1 MNINNEE
8 VNEDIFSIKV
18 IGVTKMKRI
27 LMALISIYFIFSI
40 SIEQGYSQTQVQV
53 TKDKVLQYAKPKKPL
68 KIKLHRDKKGEYS
81 WDITGENVDDIIKAD
96 KRLRQLLKEE

>member
-1 MNINNEE
+1 MKK
-8 VNEDIFSIKV
+8 IFI
-18 IGVTKMKRI
+18 I
-27 LMALISIYFIFSI
+27 LISICFILSI

-81 WDITGENVDDIIKAD
+81 WDITGESVDEIIKAD
-96 KRLRQLLKEE
+96 KRLRQFLKEE

>member
-1 MNINNEE
+1 MKGLFAIFMSAF
-8 VNEDIFSIKV
+8 IILFSIN
-18 IGVTKMKRI
+18 T
-27 LMALISIYFIFSI
+27 AFA
-40 SIEQGYSQTQVQV
+40 QTQTPIQS
-53 TKDKVLQYAKPKKPL
+53 KDKVLQYAKPKKPV